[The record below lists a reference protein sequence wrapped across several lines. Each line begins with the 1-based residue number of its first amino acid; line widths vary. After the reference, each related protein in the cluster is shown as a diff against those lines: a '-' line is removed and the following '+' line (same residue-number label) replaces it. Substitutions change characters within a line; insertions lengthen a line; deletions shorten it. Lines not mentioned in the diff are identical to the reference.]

1 MNVALRRRR
10 RRPRTLI
17 GKTIRAWTQ
26 IKLALRFLRLVR
38 RTRRTLRVLA
48 LAAIG
53 GVVLSLV
60 RRMRRRR
67 EVTPPPDPLAARR
80 LARGLLGRHAGDRLR
95 GGSRD
100 ADRARARRRER
111 RPQRPRPGGRRGGTA
126 ARRAGAVEPDLTG

>member
-1 MNVALRRRR
+1 MNVAFGRRR

-17 GKTIRAWTQ
+17 GKTIRAWPQ

-67 EVTPPPDPLAARR
+67 EVTAAPTHSPPAASP
-80 LARGLLGRHAGDRLR
+80 AGF
-95 GGSRD
+95 S
-100 ADRARARRRER
+100 
-111 RPQRPRPGGRRGGTA
+111 GGT
-126 ARRAGAVEPDLTG
+126 RETGYEAGPGTQTEREL